1 MMEKTIHKTELMVET
16 ISVLPRTLEIK
27 EEKMKVGDVNS
38 QMYVVYGHDPATRK
52 VWCATFIDEQEAEA
66 WVHGSKTFGRPVLGA
81 VMAGQEN
88 KLAIDTSKAEKGAEM
103 SDDAMAIGNDDTGPA
118 GQPS

>member
-1 MMEKTIHKTELMVET
+1 MGEKTVWKQELMVET

-38 QMYVVYGHDPATRK
+38 QMYVVYGHDPATRR

-66 WVHGSKTFGRPVLGA
+66 WAHGSRTFGRPVLGA
-81 VMAGQEN
+81 VMAGQG
-88 KLAIDTSKAEKGAEM
+88 DVVKGGEL
-103 SDDAMAIGNDDTGPA
+103 SDDAVEAPA
-118 GQPS
+118 GNESSEPS

>member
-1 MMEKTIHKTELMVET
+1 MEKTVYKKELMVET
-16 ISVLPRTLEIK
+16 ISVLPRTLVIS

-81 VMAGQEN
+81 VMAGQES
-88 KLAIDTSKAEKGAEM
+88 KLATDKAEKGAEM
-103 SDDAMAIGNDDTGPA
+103 SDDAVAVGNEDTGPA
-118 GQPS
+118 GKPS